1 MRKTVIPFVYTM
13 YHTLAKA
20 GVSTAS
26 SNDDRKTVFLMN
38 QIFLIAALIN
48 LCGIIFYFAETLF
61 LSALVNLIT
70 GAIFFLGIYANY
82 LKKYKTAKALC
93 VFNIN
98 LYILTIN
105 IAEGTECGE
114 YFFFFPA
121 FVALTFMIRIYKNY
135 MELILIYLITGLSA
149 FACVYFIP
157 YDTNLQWLEPH
168 TVSNIF
174 NSRLILSVLLTIYV
188 SFLILKVSRNNEKE
202 LIISKD
208 KAEAATIM
216 KSRFLSNMSHELRTP
231 LNGIIGACNLLIQEN
246 YLTTQKSHLDIL
258 RYSSEHMI
266 KLVND
271 ILDYTKIEAGKMEL
285 MNHPV
290 NMSRLV
296 EKIISQFGPQVQN
309 SSVKFITQV
318 DPALNLD
325 VLTDETRIQQILGN
339 LLANAIK
346 FTPRGSITFSANRVS
361 SSSSATTVQFTV
373 EDTGIGIPDDKRKQI
388 FESFTQADLATTR
401 KYGGTGLGL
410 TITKDLLKLF
420 NTELSVQSEVGKGSK
435 FQFMLE
441 MPISTTR
448 KVYIS
453 ENKSGA
459 LEQLS
464 GVRILI
470 AEDNP
475 VNLAVAKRFL
485 IKWGIDL
492 IEATNGRE
500 AVEKFSA
507 GKFNLILLDLEM
519 PEMDGATALKEI
531 RKMDSTVPIVA
542 FTAAV
547 YENIQTDLMQKGF
560 SDFINKPFR
569 PEDLHSKINAWV
581 TQLRA

>member
-1 MRKTVIPFVYTM
+1 MNKTVIPFFDSLYS
-13 YHTLAKA
+13 TLANA
-20 GVSTAS
+20 GVSNAS
-26 SNDDRKTVFLMN
+26 SNDERKTVLLMN

-48 LCGIIFYFAETLF
+48 LAGIIFYFAEDLY

-70 GAIFFLGIYANY
+70 GAIFFIGIYMNH
-82 LKKYKTAKALC
+82 LKRYKTAKGLC

-121 FVALTFMIRIYKNY
+121 FVALTFMIRIYKDY
-135 MELILIYLITGLSA
+135 MELILIYLITGVSA
-149 FACVYFIP
+149 FACVYLIP
-157 YDTNLQWLEPH
+157 YDTNLQWLEPS
-168 TVSNIF
+168 TVREIF
-174 NSRLILSVLLTIYV
+174 NSRLIISVLLTIYI
-188 SFLILKVSRNNEKE
+188 SFLILKVHRNNEKE
-202 LIISKD
+202 LILSKE
-208 KAEAATIM
+208 KAEAATVM

-246 YLTTQKSHLDIL
+246 YLSTQKSHLDIL

-271 ILDYTKIEAGKMEL
+271 ILDYTKIEAGKMQL
-285 MNHPV
+285 VNHPV
-290 NMSRLV
+290 NMMQLV
-296 EKIISQFGPQVQN
+296 EKIISQFRPQVQN
-309 SSVKFITQV
+309 SAVRFVTHV
-318 DPALNLD
+318 DPALNIEL
-325 VLTDETRIQQILGN
+325 LTDDTRIQQILGN
-339 LLANAIK
+339 LLSNAIK
-346 FTPRGSITFSANRVS
+346 FTPKGSITFSANRISAS
-361 SSSSATTVQFTV
+361 STSAIVQFTV
-373 EDTGIGIPDDKRKQI
+373 QDTGIGIPEDKRKEI

-410 TITKDLLKLF
+410 TITKDLLRLF
-420 NTELSVQSEVGKGSK
+420 NTELSLHSEEGKGSK
-435 FQFMLE
+435 FHFMLE
-441 MPISTTR
+441 LPINENR

-453 ENKSGA
+453 ENKTGA

-485 IKWGIDL
+485 TKWGIEL
-492 IEATNGRE
+492 TEATNGRE

-507 GKFNLILLDLEM
+507 GQFNLILLDLEM
-519 PEMDGATALKEI
+519 PEMDGASALKEI
-531 RKMDSTVPIVA
+531 RKMDGNVPIVA

-560 SDFINKPFR
+560 SDFIHKPFR
-569 PEDLHSKINAWV
+569 PEDLHNKISSHL
-581 TQLRA
+581 QMRA